1 MFHKHE
7 RRKSFV
13 HLTMFFSC
21 SISDLK
27 SQRGSGY
34 GYSVTIILLYSYLYH
49 TILSTS
55 ALLSEQTHINCVVLH
70 DVEDNHRQ

>member
-21 SISDLK
+21 SISDFK
-27 SQRGSGY
+27 SQRGGGY
-34 GYSVTIILLYSYLYH
+34 GYSVPIILLYSYLYH

-55 ALLSEQTHINCVVLH
+55 ALLSDKTHINCVVLH
-70 DVEDNHRQ
+70 DVADNHRQ